1 MLDSHSGAALVAPA
15 SFQESNRMKTI
26 TVKATRAFFYEGK
39 LVKAGTVAT
48 YERAFAAELI
58 SNQKAEPHTAA
69 APKGDE
75 GKVPD
80 KK

>member
-1 MLDSHSGAALVAPA
+1 MSTQPEKV
-15 SFQESNRMKTI
+15 
-26 TVKATRAFFYEGK
+26 TVKVVRPFFVSGTT
-39 LVKAGTVAT
+39 VKAGTVT
-48 YERAFAAELI
+48 SYDRAFAAELI
-58 SNQKAEPHTAA
+58 SNKKAEPHTAA